1 MNLCLK
7 LGNVFIQILS
17 LFVKIVKQLCVCVKN
32 KSVQLFRANF
42 GSEKFIVQA
51 FNVLVAIRSFHNRF
65 KSVSSLQ
72 LVCSQNPVA
81 KATN

>member
-17 LFVKIVKQLCVCVKN
+17 LFVRLVNSYMCVKN
-32 KSVQLFRANF
+32 KSVQLFRANY

-51 FNVLVAIRSFHNRF
+51 FNVLVAIRAFHNRF